1 MAMAFGR
8 AHGARLLFIPA
19 LVISAMALTAG
30 GALAAPP
37 APFTVDQSSLAFGDV
52 SIGTTATQTF
62 TVTTSKNKSA
72 VIDVQSSFGPYAV
85 TGGDCLTTYDMQ
97 VPAGT
102 SCQVEVTFSPLTVGD
117 WSGSLTLYNCSTWF
131 TLGDR
136 PRCDRTHG
144 SLTLPYTGAG
154 AP

>member
-1 MAMAFGR
+1 MPMASGR
-8 AHGARLLFIPA
+8 AKRARLLLIPT
-19 LVISAMALTAG
+19 LVIGAMALTAG

-37 APFTVDQSSLAFGDV
+37 APLTTDQSSLAFGNV
-52 SIGTTATQTF
+52 SIGTTGTQTF
-62 TVTTSKNKSA
+62 TVTTSKNKPA

-97 VPAGT
+97 VPAAT
-102 SCQVEVTFSPLTVGD
+102 SCQIQVTFSPLTVGD
-117 WSGSLTLYNCSTWF
+117 WSGSLTLSNCATWF